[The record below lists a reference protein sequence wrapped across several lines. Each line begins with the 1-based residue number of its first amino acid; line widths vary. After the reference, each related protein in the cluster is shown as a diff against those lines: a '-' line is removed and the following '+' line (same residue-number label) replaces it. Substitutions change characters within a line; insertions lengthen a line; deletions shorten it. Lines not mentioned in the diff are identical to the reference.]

1 MSDKP
6 PSGRPCTTTTP
17 KNEAHL
23 HQVIRAN
30 QRITV
35 NEKRAQ
41 LDVGVGALET
51 MLSSLGY
58 KTICARSVPRMLT
71 QEQKDLQL
79 AVSQEWWLC
88 KVCMGIR
95 TPDRD
100 LSLTPVAT
108 SELTNPSLNRV
119 DINCL
124 GSVNVHQA
132 SVNVDWFN
140 FFWVEEFHDASLLLT
155 HFHDRG
161 CFLRLS
167 HRQYLQQ
174 RDKNFRILA
183 RRFSHHNN
191 AISNPLGPLGAE

>member
-1 MSDKP
+1 MCQVGSTDVNAGAKRP
-6 PSGRPCTTTTP
+6 PAGCQSGMVAVQSVHGRPDSGAWFV
-17 KNEAHL
+17 AH
-23 HQVIRAN
+23 
-30 QRITV
+30 T
-35 NEKRAQ
+35 
-41 LDVGVGALET
+41 
-51 MLSSLGY
+51 S
-58 KTICARSVPRMLT
+58 
-71 QEQKDLQL
+71 
-79 AVSQEWWLC
+79 
-88 KVCMGIR
+88 
-95 TPDRD
+95 
-100 LSLTPVAT
+100 VAT